1 MKLADGNPLCL
12 NPDTKSVK
20 SWNISKQRLVTVQH
34 MCSVPADW
42 QNNAIGWGA
51 SISKTQT
58 FLKPTS
64 TPEISV
70 LSHSVTQYVLRSLF
84 WSVYQCSQVRPE
96 AQHVGTGQGLQSWST
111 CCCKTTSCSP
121 GCICFCYLKW
131 CKQRKVLMVFLRE
144 ENAHFKCR
152 FEPNWNSQPEVSK
165 LGFNGE
171 KTFCTNPV
179 LKEQGLY
186 KCLIE
191 VFSS

>member
-34 MCSVPADW
+34 TCSVPADW

-144 ENAHFKCR
+144 KMPILSADLSLTEILNLKCQNLASMGKKLSAQTQYLKSRVYINA
-152 FEPNWNSQPEVSK
+152 
-165 LGFNGE
+165 
-171 KTFCTNPV
+171 
-179 LKEQGLY
+179 
-186 KCLIE
+186 
-191 VFSS
+191 